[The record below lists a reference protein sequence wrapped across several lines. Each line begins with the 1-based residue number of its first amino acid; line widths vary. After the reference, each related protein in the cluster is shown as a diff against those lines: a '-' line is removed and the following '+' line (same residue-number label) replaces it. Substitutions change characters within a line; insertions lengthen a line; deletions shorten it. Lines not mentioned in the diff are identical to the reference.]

1 MPRHT
6 PYARRIGGILLPLA
20 LVATLFSAGAISGQ
34 DNNSETPT
42 ATQEDVLPTAVV
54 TVLGDGFLAAPTVGP
69 IRSGECASSEVGP
82 VEIAASTSPDSAIK
96 VDNRSCPGASLI
108 TVASTQLDGIDP
120 DSALIVVGGVGLEFE
135 WVDVVSACL
144 DPRQRSAEACLSE
157 ANLAR
162 ATAASSF
169 FSWRS
174 VLQQAHRAAPEAT
187 IVVVA
192 PPSPVGTIGLQLGS
206 ECCGQTADAHAQI
219 RGVFDTAGSLRRAVT
234 ESLPEIPIISVET
247 DVTFEG
253 HRIDD
258 DTPWIEG
265 VGDTPGV
272 PNTFGVAALA
282 DRFEALM
289 PVGTAP
295 DEVVAAPAEVV
306 LVIGTTSEDA
316 PVIDALGTAADTW
329 FEQLTLA
336 DLEPSIAV
344 IPLLT
349 SPAQE
354 EDPDAGGG
362 PVADDSSPVE
372 EDTDEEGT
380 VEEGSDDG
388 AVADDSS
395 PIEETVN
402 SPLQDHDDPPIID
415 DSPNIEPSPIP
426 EFATTAAE
434 LGQKLR
440 AQATNEGVTTFA
452 SLNNA
457 LSVAIDLFTPS
468 VANTD
473 VVILANNL
481 DFAQLTAEDSD
492 RLVALAT
499 LLPGSATIVVD
510 SALDGT
516 QLTQI
521 LSGTGVLVAVASTE
535 VINNLPVPEQTSDLD
550 SVTLPETIQA
560 IRGLPTNVIAAI
572 DTNRPTTAAVTWSID
587 GEVVAV
593 GQRTSIQTASL
604 DEGSYDLVVT
614 VESPRTVVST
624 MSILVI
630 TSDGDGRLENDGCP
644 STFDSSGEDLDGDGR
659 LASCDTDDDGDGLV
673 DTIDPCPNERTDNL
687 RDIDLDRLP
696 DRCDGDLTDGPLA
709 DADADGVADI
719 VDNCAQE
726 TQSDQFDADNDG
738 IGDACEGQLSV
749 ACTIF
754 GTNGNDRIRGTTGP
768 DVICALGGDD
778 VVTSLGGGDIIFG
791 GDGNDKLHGG
801 AETDRLY
808 GGRGNDELYGNGA
821 ADVLLGGF
829 GNDVLI
835 GGFGADTIYGDR
847 GGDTIQGD
855 SGPDILIG
863 GRGNDV
869 ISGGPGADTIAGE
882 RGNDKIAGEE
892 GADIIDGGPG
902 VDQIGG
908 GRGNDIIVS
917 VETIDVVRGGSE
929 DDLID
934 AAPIRLT

>member
-34 DNNSETPT
+34 DNDSETPT
-42 ATQEDVLPTAVV
+42 AVQEGVLPIAVV

-69 IRSGECASSEVGP
+69 VRSGECASSEVGP
-82 VEIAASTSPDSAIK
+82 VEIAARTSPDSAIT

-108 TVASTQLDGIDP
+108 NIASTQLDGIDP
-120 DSALIVVGGVGLEFE
+120 DSSLIVVGGIGLEFE
-135 WVDVVSACL
+135 WADVVSACL
-144 DPRQRSAEACLSE
+144 DPHQRSAQACLSE

-192 PPSPVGTIGLQLGS
+192 PPSPVGTNGLQLGS

-219 RGVFDTAGSLRRAVT
+219 RGIFDTAGSLRRAVT

-258 DTPWIEG
+258 DDPWIEG

-289 PVGTAP
+289 PVGTTP
-295 DEVVAAPAEVV
+295 DDVVAAPAEVV
-306 LVIGTTSEDA
+306 LVIGTTIEDA
-316 PVIDALGTAADTW
+316 PVIDALGAAADTW

-344 IPLLT
+344 VPMLT
-349 SPAQE
+349 SPVE
-354 EDPDAGGG
+354 EVDPDDDGG
-362 PVADDSSPVE
+362 PVADDSGPLE
-372 EDTDEEGT
+372 ESTDGEGIDEEGI
-380 VEEGSDDG
+380 DDG

-395 PIEETVN
+395 PAEETVN
-402 SPLQDHDDPPIID
+402 SPLQDHDDSPI
-415 DSPNIEPSPIP
+415 IEPSPIP
-426 EFATTAAE
+426 AFATTAAE
-434 LGQKLR
+434 LRQKLS
-440 AQATNEGVTTFA
+440 AQLTSEGVTTFA

-481 DFAQLTAEDSD
+481 DFAELTTEGSD
-492 RLVALAT
+492 RLVELAT
-499 LLPGSATIVVD
+499 LVPGSATIVVD
-510 SALDGT
+510 SALEGT

-521 LSGTGVLVAVASTE
+521 LSGTGVSVAVASPAE
-535 VINNLPVPEQTSDLD
+535 IDNLPVPELTTDLD
-550 SVTLPETIQA
+550 GVTLPETIQA
-560 IRGLPTNVIAAI
+560 IRGLPANVIAAI

-593 GQRTSIQTASL
+593 GQRALIQTASL
-604 DEGSYDLVVT
+604 DEGSYDLVVIA
-614 VESPRTVVST
+614 ESPRSVVTT
-624 MSILVI
+624 MSTLVI
-630 TSDGDGRLENDGCP
+630 TGDGDGRIENDGCP
-644 STFDSSGEDLDGDGR
+644 NTFDSSGEDLDGDGR

-719 VDNCAQE
+719 VDNCPQNAQD
-726 TQSDQFDADNDG
+726 DQFDADNDG

-808 GGRGNDELYGNGA
+808 GGEGNDELYGNGG
-821 ADVLLGGF
+821 ADFLLGGF

-847 GGDTIQGD
+847 GGDTIHGD

-869 ISGGPGADTIAGE
+869 ISGGSGADTIAGE

-892 GADIIDGGPG
+892 GPDIIDGGPG

-908 GRGNDIIVS
+908 GRGNDIIVT
-917 VETIDVVRGGSE
+917 VETIDTVRGGSE